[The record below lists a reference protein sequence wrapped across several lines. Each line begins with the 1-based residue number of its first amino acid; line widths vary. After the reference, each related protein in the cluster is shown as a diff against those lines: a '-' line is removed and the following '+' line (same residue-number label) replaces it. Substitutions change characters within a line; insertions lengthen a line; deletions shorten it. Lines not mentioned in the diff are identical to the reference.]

1 MEATKVDNFSK
12 VERNL
17 KNSINLLLSEE
28 ADDKSKNKNDSLPIT
43 IKDLEASVQD
53 IQNFFTKSLLT
64 FNHLNPDKKQ
74 ADEIQQM
81 KEELERKDTLIKDQM
96 KKLSRYRMELEVIQ
110 EMQMQARTKTL

>member
-1 MEATKVDNFSK
+1 MEAPKEDHFSK

-28 ADDKSKNKNDSLPIT
+28 GDDKSKNTNNSLQIT
-43 IKDLEASVQD
+43 VKDLEASVQD

-64 FNHLNPDKKQ
+64 FNYLNPDKKQ

-81 KEELERKDTLIKDQM
+81 KEELERKDKLIKEQM